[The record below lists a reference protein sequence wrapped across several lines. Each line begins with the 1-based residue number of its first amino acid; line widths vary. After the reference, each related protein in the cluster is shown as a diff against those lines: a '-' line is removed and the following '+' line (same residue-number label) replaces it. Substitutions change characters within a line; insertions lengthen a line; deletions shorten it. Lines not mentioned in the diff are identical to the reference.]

1 MPDPAIATAADYADA
16 LFTSRRAKNVL
27 VLIVLLL
34 LVTQLGLFFAIH
46 FNAIKLPSA
55 ESHTIDLLKYFIGAT
70 GFMGVTLSIVL
81 SFVLLLIV
89 NVMLVGRL
97 IGVAR
102 LTSAYL
108 WSLILIVMLFPWQA
122 FLNDQ
127 TLSKPDFKI
136 PGVLYTWDELSAPFP
151 DGPPQSILKWARFV
165 VFPFV
170 GVIIALIIQAKSN
183 RGIRQAFGETDDI
196 EPAAG
201 AATRA

>member
-1 MPDPAIATAADYADA
+1 M
-16 LFTSRRAKNVL
+16 
-27 VLIVLLL
+27 
-34 LVTQLGLFFAIH
+34 
-46 FNAIKLPSA
+46 
-55 ESHTIDLLKYFIGAT
+55 IDLLKYFIGAT

-127 TLSKPDFKI
+127 MLSK
-136 PGVLYTWDELSAPFP
+136 
-151 DGPPQSILKWARFV
+151 R
-165 VFPFV
+165 
-170 GVIIALIIQAKSN
+170 
-183 RGIRQAFGETDDI
+183 
-196 EPAAG
+196 
-201 AATRA
+201 